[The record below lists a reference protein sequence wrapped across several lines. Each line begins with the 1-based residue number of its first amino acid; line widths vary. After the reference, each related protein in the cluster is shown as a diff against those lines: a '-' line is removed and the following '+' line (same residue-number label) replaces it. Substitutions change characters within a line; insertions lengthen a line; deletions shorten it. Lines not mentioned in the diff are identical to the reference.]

1 MEENVSQ
8 HDRIIFLMVCGQLLT
23 ISIPH
28 HMWFCFFLLFF
39 FMCVCFCWFGAPPCV
54 ILSQTTALTFLHTV
68 CVLINCLIL
77 PCIAAAAA
85 AWPRFLSR
93 TTLSGNIGRCVAD
106 LNFSSFASEGR
117 TEAANICNGEFCVCV
132 WGFERITRLLQLPVQ
147 ERPAHIQASPHSG
160 SVNLP
165 RNPINYLLEVPAS
178 WPAITSEFSLC
189 RCVLLR
195 EQPPSATSRRRD
207 PLSLFMQARPR
218 LMKTDFERRRTSAG
232 FEQDSAHVGFQPP
245 HKLTF
250 S

>member
-1 MEENVSQ
+1 
-8 HDRIIFLMVCGQLLT
+8 
-23 ISIPH
+23 
-28 HMWFCFFLLFF
+28 
-39 FMCVCFCWFGAPPCV
+39 MCVCWFGAPPCV

-85 AWPRFLSR
+85 ACPRFLSR
-93 TTLSGNIGRCVAD
+93 TTLSRNIDRCVAA

-178 WPAITSEFSLC
+178 WPAITSCRFLWVFSLPVRFVEGTAADC
-189 RCVLLR
+189 NI
-195 EQPPSATSRRRD
+195 PPQRSPLAFHAGTSATNENRFWASA
-207 PLSLFMQARPR
+207 LFCRVWTGQ
-218 LMKTDFERRRTSAG
+218 RTCGFSA
-232 FEQDSAHVGFQPP
+232 AA
-245 HKLTF
+245 
-250 S
+250 